1 MHLDTA
7 FASRSAP
14 LNVQGAWEE
23 WYGYRA
29 ASYFADFLDI
39 EYNAVREAVGVIDV
53 SPLFKYRVS
62 GPDAVR
68 LIDRV
73 IPRRAEK
80 LQVGQVWYTPWCDEG
95 GKLIDDGTIAR
106 LDDDTYRWTAAEPN
120 YRWFLMNTEGLD
132 VRIEDVS
139 ADIGALAV
147 QGPFSRAVLEAMTGT
162 TWDDLKYFRRRAAKI
177 SRVDVDVSRTGY
189 TGDLGYE
196 IWVDAEDAVK
206 VWDALF
212 AAGEPYGIRPVG
224 MQALDVLR
232 VEAGLILLGSEFT
245 SVRGAF
251 SSEQEYS
258 PFELGF
264 DRLID
269 LEKPRFVGKEA
280 LIAEQAAGGPARRLV
295 GLELDWDGIE
305 AAYERHGI
313 PPVLIPGTLG
323 APVPAYR
330 NGRQVGKATSMT
342 WSPILKRVVSLGLVD
357 RVLAGEGARVDVE
370 WTVEGA
376 REKVGATVV
385 PLPFL
390 DLPRKRA

>member
-1 MHLDTA
+1 VHLDTV
-7 FASRSAP
+7 FHPRSAP

-29 ASYFADFLDI
+29 ASVFADFLDI
-39 EYNAVREAVGVIDV
+39 EYSAVRDAVGVIDV
-53 SPLFKYRVS
+53 SPLFKYHVS

-68 LIDRV
+68 LIGRV
-73 IPRRAEK
+73 TTRDATK
-80 LQVGQVWYTPWCDEG
+80 LQVGQVFYTPWCDER
-95 GKLIDDGTIAR
+95 GKLIDDGTVAR

-120 YRWFLMNTEGLD
+120 HRWLSLNTAGLD
-132 VRIEDVS
+132 VRVDDIS
-139 ADIGALAV
+139 AEVAALAV
-147 QGPFSRAVLEAMTGT
+147 QGPFARAVLEAATGQA
-162 TWDDLKYFRRRAAKI
+162 WDDLKYFRRRRSSVGGAT
-177 SRVDVDVSRTGY
+177 VDVSRTGY

-196 IWVDAEDAVK
+196 VWIDRGDALG

-212 AAGEPYGIRPVG
+212 EAGRPFGIRPVG

-269 LEKPRFVGKEA
+269 LEKPRFVGREA
-280 LIAEQAAGGPARRLV
+280 LVEERARGGPPRRLV

-313 PPVLIPGTLG
+313 PPVLLPGTLG

-330 NGRQVGKATSMT
+330 NRRQVGKATSMT
-342 WSPILKRVVSLGLVD
+342 WSPILKRVVSLALLRREWAAEGS
-357 RVLAGEGARVDVE
+357 RVQVE
-370 WTVEGA
+370 WTVEGT
-376 REKVGATVV
+376 RERVPATVV